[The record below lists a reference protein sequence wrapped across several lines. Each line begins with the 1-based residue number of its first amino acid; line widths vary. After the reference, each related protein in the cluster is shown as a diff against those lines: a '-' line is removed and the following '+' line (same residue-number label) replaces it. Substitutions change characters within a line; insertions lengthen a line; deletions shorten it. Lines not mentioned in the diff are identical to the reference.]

1 MFICTER
8 NWKGGKRHEFIEG
21 EKSSIIWWS
30 LTEKAM
36 TMVFKLLRF
45 FCLVALMAA
54 VAMDATRTPPSQ
66 QQAEIGPV
74 AGLFNIRPLS
84 IFTGH
89 CNASVA
95 RGATVW
101 KSVPGVVDVFFP
113 KVVSEAH
120 PTLYSITIFLPLL
133 RLPTKFNQIEIRELL
148 VSQNSLFRRASSI
161 LLLLL
166 LSFLL
171 NLLEQTDE
179 DDSFLSLTRLL
190 SDLPSLRLFY
200 RIPIHS
206 FSSFLTP
213 LFRPENP
220 LQSLP
225 LTTINRR
232 RRRETDSCSL
242 SHLIFFTIF

>member
-1 MFICTER
+1 MFICTKR
-8 NWKGGKRHEFIEG
+8 KGKGSDTNSLK
-21 EKSSIIWWS
+21 EKKAGIIWSS

-54 VAMDATRTPPSQ
+54 VAMDATPTPPSQ

-120 PTLYSITIFLPLL
+120 PTLYCTVSSSFFPIL
-133 RLPTKFNQIEIRELL
+133 RLPTKFNRIEIRELL
-148 VSQNSLFRRASSI
+148 VSQNSLFRRAFSI
-161 LLLLL
+161 LLLLLL

-179 DDSFLSLTRLL
+179 DDSFLSLARLPSVVASFL
-190 SDLPSLRLFY
+190 SDPDPLLLLFPY
-200 RIPIHS
+200 
-206 FSSFLTP
+206 
-213 LFRPENP
+213 
-220 LQSLP
+220 
-225 LTTINRR
+225 TIVPA
-232 RRRETDSCSL
+232 
-242 SHLIFFTIF
+242 

>member
-8 NWKGGKRHEFIEG
+8 KGKGSDTNSLK
-21 EKSSIIWWS
+21 EKKAGIIWSS

-54 VAMDATRTPPSQ
+54 VAMDATPTPPSQ

-120 PTLYSITIFLPLL
+120 PTLYCTVSSSFFPIL
-133 RLPTKFNQIEIRELL
+133 RLPTKFNRIEIRELL

-166 LSFLL
+166 LLSFLL

-179 DDSFLSLTRLL
+179 DDSFLSLARLPSVVASFL
-190 SDLPSLRLFY
+190 SDPDPLLLLFPY
-200 RIPIHS
+200 
-206 FSSFLTP
+206 
-213 LFRPENP
+213 
-220 LQSLP
+220 
-225 LTTINRR
+225 TIVPA
-232 RRRETDSCSL
+232 
-242 SHLIFFTIF
+242 